1 MPTIHLRAVLFAD
14 LRGSTALFDELGN
27 AQATQVVTQTVA
39 ALARQ
44 VPAAGG
50 VLIKTLG
57 DGLLATFPTAAAA
70 TQSARRMQPAA
81 GALQL
86 RIAITLGEV
95 AEVDGDCFGDAV
107 NVAARLV
114 ELAGDQECLVTQEL
128 LSALPQP
135 EQESARALTPLQLRG
150 RAEPVAL
157 HLLAL
162 RGPDTSA
169 TLMGTVGGITV
180 GTLRALKLRWPGG
193 QLAFTPHQRTLLIG
207 RSPQARLHID
217 DSRVSRSH
225 ARIDM
230 VAGAPQLVDLSIN
243 GTFVRFAGDD
253 ELLSLRRGGCT
264 LHGSGQIGLGAPPGE
279 GSAPTIYF
287 QVSNTHHG

>member
-1 MPTIHLRAVLFAD
+1 MPTIHPRAVLFAD

-27 AQATQVVTQTVA
+27 AEATRVVTQTVT

-50 VLIKTLG
+50 VLVKTLG

-70 TQSARRMQPAA
+70 TQAARHMQPAA
-81 GALQL
+81 AALQL
-86 RIAITLGEV
+86 RIAIALGEV
-95 AEVDGDCFGDAV
+95 AEIDGDCFGDAV

-114 ELAGDQECLVTQEL
+114 ELAGDQECLVTHEL
-128 LSALPQP
+128 LSALPAP
-135 EQESARALTPLQLRG
+135 ERESARALAPMQLRG

-169 TLMGTVGGITV
+169 TLLGTVSGGAV

-193 QLAFTPHQRTLLIG
+193 QLTLTPRQRTLLIG

-225 ARIDM
+225 ARVDV
-230 VAGAPQLVDLSIN
+230 VAGALQLVDLSIN

-253 ELLSLRRGGCT
+253 ELLSLRRGTCT

-279 GSAPTIYF
+279 GNAPTIHF
-287 QVSNTHHG
+287 QVSNAHHG

>member
-27 AQATQVVTQTVA
+27 ALATQMVTQTVA
-39 ALARQ
+39 ALARH
-44 VPAAGG
+44 VPATGG
-50 VLIKTLG
+50 VLVKTLG
-57 DGLLATFPTAAAA
+57 DGLLATFPTAEAA

-81 GALQL
+81 GTLQL
-86 RIAITLGEV
+86 RIAIALGEV
-95 AEVDGDCFGDAV
+95 AEIDGDCFGDAV

-135 EQESARALTPLQLRG
+135 EQESARALAPLQLRG

-169 TLMGTVGGITV
+169 TLLGTVGGALV

-279 GSAPTIYF
+279 GSAPTIHF